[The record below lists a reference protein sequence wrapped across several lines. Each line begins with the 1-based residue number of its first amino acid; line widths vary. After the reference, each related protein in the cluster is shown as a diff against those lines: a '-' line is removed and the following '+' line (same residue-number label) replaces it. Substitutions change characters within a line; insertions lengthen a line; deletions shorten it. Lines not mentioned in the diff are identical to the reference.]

1 MNMTGTRGRD
11 KSITSPP
18 ERVPYRRGRRLT
30 LARFQQMATLH
41 RSYMA
46 QKPWWRRSLVG
57 YLLSIPLVAL
67 GLLAVLGQDYLMPHN
82 SFPGVPL
89 LISVLLVALGWG
101 VGPALFSVLLSTL
114 ALDYF
119 YIHAWVF
126 SLFTWDGLVQ
136 FLPFI
141 ISGIIVAIISGQRE
155 AARIRA
161 LAAEQEALI
170 AKQEEQARADELAKA
185 NQLKDQFLSIASHE
199 LKTPITT
206 IRGLAQIMLRRLS
219 KQSDLPP
226 EQETIRTSLQKIDEQ
241 TNRLNALI
249 EDLLDLTSIRAGKI
263 PLQLK
268 RCDLGEVCRGVIEDQ
283 RLLTGRTIELELP
296 AEAVVLKADSDR
308 LGQVVTNLVNNAIKY
323 SPEDSPVQ
331 VHVDKRDKLA
341 VIEVRDAGPGIPAEE
356 QTRIFETFYRAPKAQ
371 ASSKN
376 GWGLG
381 LAICKDIVER
391 HGGRIWCES
400 KLGEGSTFMVELP
413 LR

>member
-1 MNMTGTRGRD
+1 MTGIRTD
-11 KSITSPP
+11 
-18 ERVPYRRGRRLT
+18 RRGRRLA
-30 LARFQQMATLH
+30 LAHFRQMATL
-41 RSYMA
+41 RKVYEA
-46 QKPWWRRSLVG
+46 RKPWWRRPVAG

-67 GLLAVLGQDYLMPHN
+67 GLLAVLGQEYLMPHTF
-82 SFPGVPL
+82 FPGVPML
-89 LISVLLVALGWG
+89 LSVLLVALLWG

-141 ISGIIVAIISGQRE
+141 VSGIVVAIITGQRE

-170 AKQEEQARADELAKA
+170 AKQEEQTRADELAKA

-206 IRGLAQIMLRRLS
+206 IRGLAQITLRRLS
-219 KQSDLPP
+219 KQSELSP
-226 EQETIRTSLQKIDEQ
+226 EQEGIRITLQKIDEQ
-241 TNRLNALI
+241 TNRLNTLI
-249 EDLLDLTSIRAGKI
+249 EDLLDLSSIRAGKI
-263 PLQLK
+263 HLQLK
-268 RCDLGEVCRGVIEDQ
+268 RCDLGEVCCGVIEDQ
-283 RLLTGRTIELELP
+283 RLLTGRMIDLELP
-296 AEAVVLKADSDR
+296 PEPVTLKADSDR
-308 LGQVVTNLVNNAIKY
+308 LSQVVTNLVSNAIKY
-323 SPEDSPVQ
+323 SPEDSSVQ
-331 VHVDKRDKLA
+331 VRVGKRDKLA
-341 VIEVRDAGPGIPAEE
+341 VIEVHDAGPGIPKEE

-400 KLGEGSTFMVELP
+400 TPGEGSTFVVELP